1 MTVCL
6 VRVCTTDGK
15 KNLIKRGIK
24 GLIPLEL
31 HLHEVGTR
39 GKPNRRNAAVNTDL
53 IHKHCSGHAIR

>member
-6 VRVCTTDGK
+6 VRVCTKDGK
-15 KNLIKRGIK
+15 KNLIKRNIK

>member
-6 VRVCTTDGK
+6 VRVCTKDGK
-15 KNLIKRGIK
+15 KNLIKLNIK